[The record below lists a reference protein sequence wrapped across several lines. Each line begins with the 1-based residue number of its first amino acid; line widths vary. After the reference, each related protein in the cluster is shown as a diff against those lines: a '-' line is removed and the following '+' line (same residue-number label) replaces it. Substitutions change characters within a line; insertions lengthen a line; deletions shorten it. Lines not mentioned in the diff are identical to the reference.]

1 MASGLD
7 PKKDARVDDNSRTDP
22 GGDSDN
28 RSTLKDAVDAEC
40 ADERLDS
47 AYGSS
52 SLTVDSLSELVGEEC
67 RVSSRADP
75 GALSSSSSS
84 STATPAAAAITT
96 GLSAQEE
103 EEEEEHFLT
112 SITEDGDT

>member
-7 PKKDARVDDNSRTDP
+7 PKKDGRVDDDNSRTDP
-22 GGDSDN
+22 GVDSYN
-28 RSTLKDAVDAEC
+28 RSTLKDAVDTEC

-52 SLTVDSLSELVGEEC
+52 SLTVDSLSELVVEDC
-67 RVSSRADP
+67 RVSSRADL
-75 GALSSSSSS
+75 GALSSSSS
-84 STATPAAAAITT
+84 TAAITT
-96 GLSAQEE
+96 GLSAQE